1 MAIKGEWA
9 MQNETVHLTSQ
20 NRPLAI
26 VTGASSGI
34 GRAFVELLAADGH
47 DIALTAR
54 DEVRLRETADK
65 LQRIHETNSIVIPQ
79 DLSEPEAATRIFEV
93 LEREGRVA
101 SILINNAGFNVY
113 GRFEDTDLKRELE
126 MIRLHLIATTQLTKL
141 FLRRRDRSRENMILN
156 VSSVAAL
163 VPGPYVSIHFATRA
177 HALSFSLALSEE
189 FNGTDVCVTC
199 LCPGPTRSA
208 FFARAAMDDVRLAR
222 GWPMQLMDARD
233 VARCGYEALKAGR
246 RMVVPG
252 VRNKIFALAA
262 DIAPRRL
269 ATTFTRWIM
278 SRK

>member
-1 MAIKGEWA
+1 
-9 MQNETVHLTSQ
+9 MQNENVYMTPS

-34 GRAFVELLAADGH
+34 GRSFVDLLAADGY
-47 DIALTAR
+47 DIVLTAR
-54 DEVRLRETADK
+54 NEGRLRETADE
-65 LQRIHETNSIVIPQ
+65 LQSMHGANSIVIAR
-79 DLSEPEAATRIFEV
+79 DLSDSEAATQIFDV

-101 SILINNAGFNVY
+101 SVLVNNAGFNVY
-113 GRFEDTDLKRELE
+113 GRFEDTDLDRELE

-163 VPGPYVSIHFATRA
+163 VPGPYVSVHFATRA

-189 FNGTDVCVTC
+189 FRETDVRVTC

-208 FFARAAMDDVRLAR
+208 FFTRAAMDDVRLAS
-222 GWPMQLMDARD
+222 GWPMRLMDARE
-233 VARCGYEALKAGR
+233 VALCGYEAMKAGK

-252 VRNKIFALAA
+252 LRNRVFALAA
-262 DIAPRRL
+262 GIVPRRL

-278 SRK
+278 SCE